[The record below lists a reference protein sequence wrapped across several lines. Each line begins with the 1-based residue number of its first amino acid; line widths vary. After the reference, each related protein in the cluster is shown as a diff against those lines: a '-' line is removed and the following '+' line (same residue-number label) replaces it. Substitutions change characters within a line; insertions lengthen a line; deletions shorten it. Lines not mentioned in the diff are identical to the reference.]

1 MKIQC
6 FAGVLS
12 DEMCDRLISQHQSRL
27 QPAVVGEGH
36 KQHVSPGRCA
46 KSSSFE
52 TEDWLQQ
59 LNLRLAEK
67 LMGKSIPMSMSI
79 PRLNSELVRYSVGDW
94 FMRHRDAAK
103 KDFTLIYFLNE
114 GYHGGVLKF
123 DDGLSFYAAKG
134 SAVIWKNTDD
144 SYHEVTEVLTGERYV
159 LASWL
164 GGLDA

>member
-1 MKIQC
+1 MQVQC

-12 DEMCDRLISQHQSRL
+12 DEMCDRLVSQHQTQL

-36 KQHVSPGRCA
+36 KRHVSPGRCA
-46 KSSSFE
+46 KSSVFA

-59 LNLRLAEK
+59 LNIRLAER
-67 LMGKSIPMSMSI
+67 LTGETIALSMGM
-79 PRLNSELVRYSVGDW
+79 PRFESELVRYAVGDK

-114 GYHGGVLKF
+114 GYHGGVLRF
-123 DDGLSFYAAKG
+123 DDGSSFYAVKG
-134 SAVIWKNTDD
+134 SAVIWKNTND

-164 GGLDA
+164 GGLNA